1 MKLKINEITYDVPPD
16 YERKLIDQL
25 LDQGML
31 MYDEQAA
38 WVRIGA
44 KAITRKKLLE
54 MERQALKEV
63 GEEAAQR
70 FKPPHGAD
78 PNLFLAGIY
87 IDLLEEMLA
96 HVELTIEIDDI
107 SHTAAA
113 FNVAI
118 PSKGL
123 AWGQV
128 DTPGYERLRE
138 DDGIQ
143 VP

>member
-1 MKLKINEITYDVPPD
+1 MRVKINEVTYDVPPD
-16 YERKLIDQL
+16 YERKLVDQL

-31 MYDEQAA
+31 LYEDQAS

-54 MERQALKEV
+54 MERQALKE
-63 GEEAAQR
+63 GGKEAAQR

-96 HVELTIEIDDI
+96 HVELTIEIDEAT
-107 SHTAAA
+107 HTAAA

-118 PSKGL
+118 PNKGL

-128 DTPGYERLRE
+128 GTPGYERLRE